1 MRKFA
6 LTVAVVAAA
15 MLGLTA
21 CGPNND
27 EAAAGAA
34 AGQVAS
40 AVAESSPT
48 PSGSPSVAPAPLQR
62 TTPSDEDRPGTVL
75 AKVVDTPRFGQILVD
90 AQGMTVYR
98 YDKDTSNP
106 PKSNCEGKCIVKW
119 PPIKFVPGAS
129 IQGISPGL
137 IGKVV
142 RTDGSE
148 QLTIAGWPA
157 YRFWNDK
164 VPGDVKGQGVGKT
177 WWAVTAEGKRARE
190 ISVDTGTGY

>member
-15 MLGLTA
+15 LLGLTA

-27 EAAAGAA
+27 EAAAAEA
-34 AGQVAS
+34 AGHVAS
-40 AVAESSPT
+40 AVAESSPA
-48 PSGSPSVAPAPLQR
+48 PSAEPAPLQR

-75 AKVVDTPRFGQILVD
+75 AKVVDTQRFGQILVD

-106 PKSNCEGKCIVKW
+106 PKSNCEDKCIVKW

-137 IGKVV
+137 IGKVI
-142 RTDGSE
+142 RSDGSE

-164 VPGDVKGQGVGKT
+164 VPGDVKGQGVGKI

-190 ISVDTGTGY
+190 ISVETGSGY

>member
-1 MRKFA
+1 MRKLA
-6 LTVAVVAAA
+6 LTVAAGAIA
-15 MLGLTA
+15 LLGLTA
-21 CGPNND
+21 CGPND
-27 EAAAGAA
+27 ESAAGAA

-40 AVAESSPT
+40 AVAGSSPT
-48 PSGSPSVAPAPLQR
+48 PTDSSAPVER
-62 TTPSDEDRPGTVL
+62 TTASDEDRPGTVL
-75 AKVVDTPRFGQILVD
+75 AKVVDNARFGRLLVD
-90 AQGMTVYR
+90 SQGLTIYR
-98 YDKDTSNP
+98 YDRDTANP
-106 PKSNCEGKCIVKW
+106 PKSNCYGKCIVKW

-129 IQGISPGL
+129 IQGIDPGL

-177 WWAVTAEGKRARE
+177 WWAMTAEGRRARE
-190 ISVDTGTGY
+190 ISVDSGNGY

>member
-1 MRKFA
+1 MRK
-6 LTVAVVAAA
+6 LVITVATAAA
-15 MLGLTA
+15 ALLALTA
-21 CGPNND
+21 CGPND
-27 EAAAGAA
+27 QSAAEA
-34 AGQVAS
+34 AGQAAS
-40 AVAESSPT
+40 AVAGSSP
-48 PSGSPSVAPAPLQR
+48 SPSPTHEPLER
-62 TTPSDEDRPGTVL
+62 NTTSDEDRPGTVL
-75 AKVVDTPRFGQILVD
+75 AKVVDTTRFGQILVD

-142 RTDGSE
+142 RSDGSE

-190 ISVDTGTGY
+190 INVDTGSGY